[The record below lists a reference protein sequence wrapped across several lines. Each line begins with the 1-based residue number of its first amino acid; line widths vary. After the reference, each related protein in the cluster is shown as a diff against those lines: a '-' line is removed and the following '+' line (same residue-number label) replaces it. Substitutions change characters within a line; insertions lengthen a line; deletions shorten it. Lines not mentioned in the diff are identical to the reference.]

1 MRHCNGW
8 TMGLSFKGPLLA
20 PIPEGTEG
28 KSFDELVE
36 SREDRTATILL
47 KSCELAR
54 MLFKGVAKNSVG

>member
-1 MRHCNGW
+1 
-8 TMGLSFKGPLLA
+8 MGLSFKGPLLA